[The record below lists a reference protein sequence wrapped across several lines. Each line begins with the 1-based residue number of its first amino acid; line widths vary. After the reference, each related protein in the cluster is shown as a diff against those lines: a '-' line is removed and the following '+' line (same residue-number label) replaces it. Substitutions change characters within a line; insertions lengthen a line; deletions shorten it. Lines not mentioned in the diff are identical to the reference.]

1 MNRIKIVERLK
12 IATAAAALIGLAGG
26 SYGYAAAQHG
36 GGQGGSH
43 QSQDSSS
50 HADTGHQDSG
60 AKAQGKGKGRTPGQ
74 STGRG
79 QRSLEDIMRDIGGEE
94 EDSDRPEWAGSR
106 GGPNDRGTRPAD
118 AGSARGDLYGD
129 MYVILRDANGV
140 PILTPEGFVQP
151 VDANGNPIPLDEDG
165 APVDPDLAVEVEL
178 SRLNVARSPDQV
190 LDRRAEEVVAML
202 NSATAI
208 TTDSAGRL
216 VLTVDG
222 VAKTIDS
229 PLENLALYVALM
241 TTGTIPGVAD
251 LPGTE
256 FDHLVDGARTNADLI
271 SAAPLLAGAA
281 DKFTSVS
288 LDAVAY
294 INAILGIN
302 TEKTGSATY
311 SDMDYSG
318 FSYDRSDTYGGTKAT
333 VLIKQPDG
341 SYVPTEVD
349 IYEAV
354 FKSEDYG
361 ATGTFAAFAQ
371 SVDDAR
377 AIISYIHEYEVPADE
392 PGE

>member
-1 MNRIKIVERLK
+1 MNRTKVLHGLQV
-12 IATAAAALIGLAGG
+12 ATAAAALMVAAGG
-26 SYGYAAAQHG
+26 SYAYAFVQHG
-36 GGQGGSH
+36 GGKSGGH
-43 QSQDSSS
+43 ETHDSSS
-50 HADTGHQDSG
+50 QADSGHQDSG
-60 AKAQGKGKGRTPGQ
+60 AKGKRQGKSRTPGE

-94 EDSDRPEWAGSR
+94 EDSDRPAWAGGG
-106 GGPNDRGTRPAD
+106 GGPNDRGTKPSD

-129 MYVILRDANGV
+129 MYVILRDSNGV
-140 PILTPEGFVQP
+140 PILTPQGFVQP
-151 VDANGNPIPLDEDG
+151 VDANGNPIPLDEEG
-165 APVDPDLAVEVEL
+165 APIDPSLALEVEL
-178 SRLNVARSPDQV
+178 SRLNVSRSPDQV
-190 LDRRAEEVVAML
+190 LDRRAAEVVTLL

-208 TTDSAGRL
+208 TTDAAGRL

-229 PLENLALYVALM
+229 PLENMALYVALM

-256 FDHLVDGARTNADLI
+256 FDHLVDGTRTNADLAL
-271 SAAPLLAGAA
+271 AASLLAGAA
-281 DKFTSVS
+281 DKFAAVS
-288 LDAVAY
+288 PDAVAY
-294 INAILGIN
+294 INAMLGIE
-302 TEKTGSATY
+302 TKKTGTVTY
-311 SDMDYSG
+311 SDMDYST
-318 FSYDRSDTYGGTKAT
+318 FSYDRSDVYGDVKAT

-341 SYVPTEVD
+341 SYKPTEVN

-354 FKSEDYG
+354 FKSQDYS

-377 AIISYIHEYEVPADE
+377 AIISYIHEYEVPADQ